1 MLGPGGRNLILSGT
15 SDPRQAHL
23 IQSPHRI
30 CENKGHHQR
39 ACMHILLNFFVSN
52 PGVNTTWFEERTCMK
67 CPSSKRQETSCLLMK
82 GFFQTQLPWLFSLII
97 THQGFIGGGTEI
109 TPFVDTKKAAI
120 ETSLH
125 WEPLPGEII
134 HLGQREKNSHKWSR
148 ITFLH
153 MLRLYGIFMLWSW
166 IACQRR
172 KHNITVPCGNWDLWC
187 RDDSEIL
194 RRRSW
199 RLHWIR
205 SPYAAVD
212 WPVAKKPLLSCG
224 LASMCH
230 PYLHLD

>member
-1 MLGPGGRNLILSGT
+1 MH
-15 SDPRQAHL
+15 AHFTQFL
-23 IQSPHRI
+23 CFKPS
-30 CENKGHHQR
+30 
-39 ACMHILLNFFVSN
+39 
-52 PGVNTTWFEERTCMK
+52 VNTTWFEERTCMK
-67 CPSSKRQETSCLLMK
+67 CPSSNWRQETNCLLMK
-82 GFFQTQLPWLFSLII
+82 GFFSNTIALIVLVDYYAPRIHWRRNGNHAIRRHQKSSNWDEPSLRA
-97 THQGFIGGGTEI
+97 TARKDYSFGAE
-109 TPFVDTKKAAI
+109 
-120 ETSLH
+120 
-125 WEPLPGEII
+125 W
-134 HLGQREKNSHKWSR
+134 EKNSHKWSR

-172 KHNITVPCGNWDLWC
+172 KHNITVPCGNWDVWC
-187 RDDSEIL
+187 WDDSEIL